1 MSCTV
6 HLSIK
11 DPQTV
16 EGSSKLNQK
25 FLEIFNDPIAGTN
38 TSAKY
43 LHYIKIL
50 PEFMKMPFYVEE
62 SHPDRNRF
70 DKMLNLYQSRNL
82 DSAFDEVTGEPRLIE
97 ASNGSFYFLNHKS
110 ERLYITD
117 NIMSET
123 QRVHLIK
130 ALSFSMIQNNNGLNP
145 NLFIK
150 KFFRDKASNNA
161 ARMEVIYTKL
171 KNKDYLESEKAS
183 LTKERSTLIKQNTLI
198 DSILNSNLLLNSIAT
213 GVSQEIKGVRLQYDQ
228 DLIKDELLNEEKD
241 VSMGIEN
248 YTLASDEVR
257 DDSTM
262 DPEIFRIMNTIPDFY
277 YDAAGNKIEKTEP
290 LFGMMM
296 NKSSNEVK
304 NRILDVVNNIIET
317 EFSDGRIEDAYTK
330 MIESLN
336 QHVIDYNDDTVK
348 SFLEEVTRVYESKSD
363 NDKLAFKVK
372 FFKSFNKGTNNF
384 ILTEITKEKGTGS
397 ERFNLKR
404 IVLKQSDPSIVQNK
418 RSAVSQEFI
427 NTLVFTNSLNNEL
440 ITKFSQ
446 YDSTH
451 RFTKAEIKELLDMM
465 NLYLNDS
472 ALDLLVVNQSDLSK
486 IGDKSATPTFW
497 EVMNNILSSNI
508 KKHAITYDINK
519 QYKTTVVEAIK
530 GIRTGEL
537 TIIKRDS
544 DEPVKIEVND
554 SDIKLLKLMMANEL
568 RNAPISILA
577 NAEALT
583 RTTLSDSNYNI
594 AGKSRWKYSNQSGI
608 NKLILKWQS
617 GNIDDLLA
625 IQHKN
630 LPYVDYLLGNDLRK
644 LAKNSEEDIKLSA
657 EYRRKS
663 LRLITNAQVREIGGN
678 NAVEH
683 KEILESDLM
692 FDQMFKLKNLNDEM
706 WTNTANLNDKSSA
719 YYQLLEKTIATY
731 NYSADKGGSFG
742 IKGFDKVL
750 SVVSMNDFIELFKGE
765 LATMEKHSRLI
776 RDLDRLLPKQY
787 DDAGNLIESRLRER
801 QDYIL
806 QKFTPNVHYKTKIEE
821 TYLDEDGKKKK
832 RTLHSFNPELL
843 ESDDNILAPELINAG
858 EWSKFGFFNS
868 FLQGND
874 IHFDALFETENGIK
888 YINNKLEN
896 VYPRIDF
903 KQKDGRSIN
912 DIIRDGIEALLEEN
926 YQYISNMLGKN
937 LSNVTT
943 NIDNS
948 NTIDG
953 IKNFTMTSILNN
965 IQMFQMFNGD
975 LGFFK
980 QKGELLSMEDALK
993 RGPAPMTDGLQF
1005 FNSSN
1010 LSPNNTNKATK
1021 TEDYFV
1027 SAAGNQVLYNPSTH
1041 AVVAVTKN
1049 IEFKSSK
1056 FDAQIEKVLAH
1067 RTDKRSLLPS
1077 YKAYKHEIADAGAYM
1092 TLEHYKVVKSKIYG
1106 WTDADEATFNNLM
1119 NPKYPPTDED
1129 LHWLH
1134 LAGNTAQPVKL
1145 VGYEKKPILGED
1157 SEVMYEMP
1165 IFLKYAPAVLVPSL
1179 VANTDV
1185 EKLMNTMKA
1194 QGVDQ
1199 VVFKSGS
1206 KVANPGLT
1214 TIHNS
1219 ENDRFNGLKDDMV
1232 LNPFTFSYS
1241 ALKLQVELPSHFDS
1255 ENTIG
1260 NQHVKNLLANL
1271 DLEDNRKIFPY
1282 KKEYLTA
1289 KQVYDKYS
1297 GTIVNILKKQAQN
1310 FLDKYGI
1317 EFDENN
1323 NINFNNPK
1331 LRDMLTSQL
1340 DVNADFQLINILRN
1354 NENPLESIP
1363 GAAQRLF
1370 PILAGFIH
1378 KKVGKIRTNT
1388 GSVIQVANIGF
1399 DRWNGNKNDVI
1410 YLNND
1415 IELKPPLPV
1424 SILDLKPKELNK
1436 LEGINPEDL
1445 EVALEYRRLI
1455 NLKNPTSEDLRQME
1469 TYKESGVG
1477 KSVYYYTDEMGN
1489 TIASVYP
1496 EREMMG
1502 VMTKGI
1508 MKINNAKVMM
1518 PFTSIQNKLN
1528 MSWDEFRTALEKSRK
1543 YWESDESY
1551 KAPIPEEL
1559 FKNIISYRIPNQA
1572 ISSNDA
1578 MEIVGILPSYSGDQ
1592 AYVYNEITAKAGSDF
1607 DVDKLYLMLPSFTVQ
1622 TGRIMEHLY
1631 NTYITV
1637 NEYGRRTFI
1646 NETRN
1651 IMDMLNQIDPENDI
1665 SYDMIYNEL
1674 KAIEEAETNDKKYKR
1689 NIKLED
1695 AISEVILNRTGDV
1708 NNELIENFVNDK
1720 DLQTKNVHYPTG
1732 DKSLK
1737 GLQNELIELMGSI
1750 LKSEATYDDLMSPLD
1765 SDLVK
1770 DGMYEIGYENY
1781 LAEKGVNSKPKVNI
1795 SNQLQSV
1802 ANMSDFTNHS
1812 GGAIGSDSE
1821 WDSIGRSY
1829 GMIKNKHYYFEGF
1842 KTPKGNESIP
1852 VELKN
1857 EADEKLKNANKTLN
1871 RKFPTSNEYVNNL
1884 LRRNWW
1890 QVKNSDAIFAISTI
1904 TNNKV
1909 DGGTGWAVH
1918 MAISKNKPVYV
1929 FDQSKNKWFTW
1940 NGSFIEI
1947 NTPILTENFAG
1958 IGTREINQNGK
1969 KAINDVYEKTAN
1981 LLNNRNNNIDEDSTE
1996 VSIDDTQETNEQSD
2010 IMTFDEYV
2018 KSKQVSPL
2026 AQISPMYLIKN
2037 RIEMLKAKKLV
2048 ATMANHMTNVPIMQ
2062 IQQMRFLNDIGLGD
2076 GDLGKIFM
2084 DDFKGYFSNQEYND
2098 YTLKLTQI
2106 VSYFMNAAVD
2116 AAKDNYI
2123 IEGNFNSYTAGAAML
2138 LVRSGMDPKE
2148 VFKLLLN
2155 PTVLKISNI
2164 KQSQTEITSNIS
2176 LKNEDDTLSLDTQSL
2191 NEYSIE
2197 YMKFL
2202 KDNPKFKWNTSVDTL
2217 INGMQGDEKLIAGF
2231 WNVLVEAGKELNNE
2245 IAISKPDSAGAGKNL
2260 AEFSTLLVNL
2270 EKAAVGSI
2278 GKLDANGKRTTLNA
2292 LYKNGVPFGSPVST
2306 EFIPLN
2312 SSEINNLTFLGMM
2325 QNNSLFLTKKIA
2337 EGLFVE
2343 ATPGYQYML
2352 KHILKLTGN
2361 PLGFSETA
2369 VKDISKTLYGL
2380 VLANSNHQIYSTPS
2394 NSIDKTI
2401 EKTIESYND
2410 LMKDP
2415 VLKENLFLKQLT
2427 INPLTNTLDFPNTK
2441 TYNKSD
2447 QSLLRDAFEQLY
2459 LSNDGN
2465 VSLAAR
2471 RLMYYSYITSG
2482 FKPTSTSFNQF
2493 LPATYFI
2500 ETGHPQ
2506 AINNLIKMLS
2516 DRNNEASWKAIAE
2529 SALIQSVVMNPRNY
2543 RNVVELTNNKIEF
2556 NEPVTDPE
2564 SLAKLKTNANTF
2576 VPFVFQA
2583 IRTDKK
2589 NKDGNN
2595 IYSNHLAV
2603 LSGLSQNL
2611 QYPVYTEL
2619 VLSGFDN
2626 DGIEKTTKYYDSMR
2640 FKDFDFYK
2648 TESPRFFE
2656 TNNLSRL
2663 TDVMENSSAIAKD
2676 YYNYITPIE
2685 FFKKSLNQLSDA
2697 KTKIYEKILPL
2708 VNNNLSNNY
2717 NSDGIIDL
2725 INILEKTYG
2734 MSENKF
2740 LEIVENSDDDQL
2752 ITDLQNAENCY
2763 LNK

>member
-11 DPQTV
+11 NPQTV

-62 SHPDRNRF
+62 SHPDRGRF

-145 NLFIK
+145 SLFVK

-171 KNKDYLESEKAS
+171 KTKDYLESEKAGLS
-183 LTKERSTLIKQNTLI
+183 KERSTLIKQNTLI

-213 GVSQEIKGVRLQYDQ
+213 GVSQEIKGAKLQYDQ

-248 YTLASDEVR
+248 YTLASDEIR

-277 YDAAGNKIEKTEP
+277 YDAANNKIQKTES

-330 MIESLN
+330 MVEGLQ

-348 SFLEEVTRVYESKSD
+348 LFLEEVTRVYNAKSD

-384 ILTEITKEKGTGS
+384 ILTEITKEKGTGL

-404 IVLKQSDPSIVQNK
+404 IVLKQVDPSMVQNK

-427 NTLVFTNSLNNEL
+427 NILVFTDSLNKEL

-451 RFTKAEIKELLDMM
+451 RFTKAEIKELMDMM
-465 NLYLNDS
+465 NLYLNNN

-486 IGDKSATPTFW
+486 IGDKSVTPTFW
-497 EVMNNILSSNI
+497 NLMNTILSSNAN
-508 KKHAITYDINK
+508 KHAITYDVGK
-519 QYKTTVVEAIK
+519 RLKATTLEAIRL
-530 GIRTGEL
+530 IRSNTL
-537 TIIKRDS
+537 S
-544 DEPVKIEVND
+544 DNEIR
-554 SDIKLLKLMMANEL
+554 SIKLMMGNEV
-568 RNAPISILA
+568 RNAPISVLA

-583 RTTLSDSNYNI
+583 RSSLSDSNYNI

-644 LAKNSEEDIKLSA
+644 IAKYSEEDIKLSA
-657 EYRRKS
+657 EYRRKN

-706 WTNTANLNDKSSA
+706 WTNTANLNDNSA
-719 YYQLLEKTIATY
+719 AFWEEFQKTIATY

-742 IKGFDKVL
+742 IKGFDDVL
-750 SVVSMNDFIELFKGE
+750 LRVSMEDFISLFKGE
-765 LATMEKHSRLI
+765 LLTMEKHSRLI

-787 DDAGNLIESRLRER
+787 DNVGNLIESRLRER

-806 QKFTPNVHYKTKIEE
+806 QKFVPNFHYKTKIEE

-843 ESDDNILAPELINAG
+843 ESDDNIFAPELVNNA

-868 FLQGND
+868 FLQGNTT
-874 IHFDALFETENGIK
+874 HFDTLFKTENGVK
-888 YINNKLEN
+888 YIDNSIEN
-896 VYPRIDF
+896 IYPILDI
-903 KQKDGRSIN
+903 KQKDGRSIS
-912 DIIRDGIEALLEEN
+912 DIIRDGMESLLEEN

-937 LSNVTT
+937 LSNITT

-1010 LSPNNTNKATK
+1010 LSSNNTNKATK

-1027 SAAGNQVLYNPSTH
+1027 SAVGNRVLYNPSTH
-1041 AVVAVTKN
+1041 AVVAVAKN
-1049 IEFKSSK
+1049 IEFDSSK
-1056 FDAQIEKVLAH
+1056 FDAQIEKVLSH

-1106 WTDADEATFNNLM
+1106 WTDADEATFNNLLD
-1119 NPKYPPTDED
+1119 PDYIPTDED
-1129 LHWLH
+1129 IHWLH

-1179 VANTDV
+1179 IANTDV
-1185 EKLMNTMKA
+1185 EKLMNTMES

-1206 KVANPGLT
+1206 KVSNPGLT

-1219 ENDRFNGLKDDMV
+1219 EMDRFGGLKDDMV
-1232 LNPFTFSYS
+1232 LNPFTFSYA
-1241 ALKLQVELPSHFDS
+1241 ALKWQVELPSHFDS

-1282 KKEYLTA
+1282 KREYLSA

-1297 GTIVNILKKQAQN
+1297 GTIVNILKNQAQN

-1354 NENPLESIP
+1354 NEYPLESIP

-1370 PILAGFIH
+1370 PILAGFVH

-1399 DRWNGNKNDVI
+1399 DRWNGTKNDVI
-1410 YLNND
+1410 YLSND

-1436 LEGINPEDL
+1436 LEGISPKDL
-1445 EVALEYRRLI
+1445 ESALEYRRLS
-1455 NLKNPTSEDLRQME
+1455 NLENPTSEDLRQME
-1469 TYKESGVG
+1469 IYKEFGVD

-1489 TIASVYP
+1489 TIASIYP
-1496 EREMMG
+1496 EREIMG
-1502 VMTKGI
+1502 SMTKGV

-1528 MSWDEFRTALEKSRK
+1528 MSWDEFRTALDTSRK
-1543 YWESDESY
+1543 LWESDESY

-1578 MEIVGILPSYSGDQ
+1578 MEIVGILPPYAGDQ

-1646 NETRN
+1646 NETKN
-1651 IMDMLNQIDPENDI
+1651 IMDMLDQIDPENDI

-1674 KAIEEAETNDKKYKR
+1674 KAIEESETNNKKYKR

-1695 AISEVILNRTGDV
+1695 AISDVILNRTGDV

-1770 DGMYEIGYENY
+1770 DGMYEVGYENY
-1781 LAEKGVNSKPKVNI
+1781 LKEKEYSGKIKTGLNIIENTTDNDNTISSNIKSFVNNIIPNWINNKENELLLASEFKSLQLLSQDENSIKDRISSGKEAQEFITRILSGEKPFKGVS
-1795 SNQLQSV
+1795 
-1802 ANMSDFTNHS
+1802 
-1812 GGAIGSDSE
+1812 SDSQLPNLIYNIISGKLAE
-1821 WDSIGRSY
+1821 
-1829 GMIKNKHYYFEGF
+1829 EGI
-1842 KTPKGNESIP
+1842 S
-1852 VELKN
+1852 
-1857 EADEKLKNANKTLN
+1857 EKDMFYN
-1871 RKFPTSNEYVNNL
+1871 
-1884 LRRNWW
+1884 
-1890 QVKNSDAIFAISTI
+1890 IF
-1904 TNNKV
+1904 
-1909 DGGTGWAVH
+1909 
-1918 MAISKNKPVYV
+1918 
-1929 FDQSKNKWFTW
+1929 
-1940 NGSFIEI
+1940 
-1947 NTPILTENFAG
+1947 
-1958 IGTREINQNGK
+1958 NQNLT
-1969 KAINDVYEKTAN
+1969 D
-1981 LLNNRNNNIDEDSTE
+1981 IDDIVT
-1996 VSIDDTQETNEQSD
+1996 IDDTQEINESD

-2037 RIEMLKAKKLV
+2037 RVDMLKAKKLV

-2062 IQQMRFLNDIGLGD
+2062 IQKMRFLNDIGLGD

-2191 NEYSIE
+2191 NEYSVD

-2202 KDNPKFKWNTSVDTL
+2202 RDNPKFKWNTSVDTL

-2231 WNVLVEAGKELNNE
+2231 WNILVEAGKELNNE

-2260 AEFSTLLVNL
+2260 AEFSTLMVNL

-2278 GKLDANGKRTTLNA
+2278 GKIDANGNRTTLNA

-2312 SSEINNLTFLGMM
+2312 SSELSNLTFLGMM
-2325 QNNSLFLTKKIA
+2325 QNNSLFLTKKLA

-2369 VKDISKTLYGL
+2369 VKDISKNLYGL
-2380 VLANSNHQIYSTPS
+2380 VLANSNHQIYNTPS
-2394 NSIDKTI
+2394 NMIDKVI

-2459 LSNDGN
+2459 LSGDGN

-2506 AINNLIKMLS
+2506 AINGLINMLS
-2516 DRNNEASWKAIAE
+2516 NRNNEASWRAIAE
-2529 SALIQSVVMNPRNY
+2529 SALVQSVVMNPRNY
-2543 RNVVELTNNKIEF
+2543 RNVVELTSNKIEF
-2556 NEPVTDPE
+2556 NQLVTDPE

-2576 VPFVFQA
+2576 VPFVFQST
-2583 IRTDKK
+2583 RTDKK

-2603 LSGLSQNL
+2603 LSGLSKNL
-2611 QYPVYTEL
+2611 AYPIYTEL

-2626 DGIEKTTKYYDSMR
+2626 DGIEKTTKYYDPMR

-2648 TESPRFFE
+2648 TESPRYFE

-2685 FFKKSLNQLSDA
+2685 FFKKSLDQLSDA

-2734 MSENKF
+2734 MSEYKF